1 MLDPQSQVF
10 AGMVRA
16 VVAQLDLGDDGHP
29 WRIVRPLVPATE
41 DNIGVH
47 VEGVATVYV
56 PVAATSTTDEVAA
69 GLADQLQGHVID
81 IMRRAVPECPLAGH
95 QHPAKAALVDGHAAW
110 VCPQTGDRVRSIMP
124 DQTA

>member
-16 VVAQLDLGDDGHP
+16 VLAQLDLGEDRHP

-47 VEGVATVYV
+47 VAGVATVYL
-56 PVAATSTTDEVAA
+56 PVAATTDEVAA
-69 GLADQLQGHVID
+69 RLADQLQGHVID
-81 IMRRAVPECPLAGH
+81 MTRRAVPECPLGGH
-95 QHPAKAALVDGHAAW
+95 QHPAKAAVVDGHAAW
-110 VCPQTGDRVRSIMP
+110 VCPQTGERVQSIMP

>member
-16 VVAQLDLGDDGHP
+16 VLAQLDLGEDGHP
-29 WRIVRPLVPATE
+29 WRIVRPLVSATE

-56 PVAATSTTDEVAA
+56 PVAATTDEVAA

-95 QHPAKAALVDGHAAW
+95 QHPAKAVLVDGHAAW